1 MITYFGI
8 VILECVFTL
17 SDKFDISVRDLPLIV
32 NVGTAIYFLALVI
45 VVLRENWQT
54 VAEQTMITLLKEEG
68 IEKTETI
75 TKSSYINLE

>member
-54 VAEQTMITLLKEEG
+54 VAEQTIIKIRKEEG
-68 IEKTETI
+68 IKKTDKS
-75 TKSSYINLE
+75 TKSYLSLE